1 MQAHKTKTK
10 KATEQF
16 QTKLNW
22 FTAQLF
28 HEADSGKKNY
38 AFHHHKW
45 NLFLLDC
52 PVDWSTSNH
61 AKRNILPCFDKH

>member
-28 HEADSGKKNY
+28 HEADSGKKKKN

-45 NLFLLDC
+45 DLFLLDC
-52 PVDWSTSNH
+52 PVD
-61 AKRNILPCFDKH
+61 